1 MNKINYINKCGC
13 SKLDKFAYFKFGEKD
28 FIFCSTCSLV
38 FRKQFPSENEL
49 KLLYKSSYS
58 DRNIK
63 NKMTNQESGSF
74 AIGVYS
80 KFIRDNFLKQNTVQ
94 RLLDYGSGTGELVEK
109 LKKYNMDINIDGF
122 EFSKHAIKYC
132 FDKRGFLLKNN
143 LRHVPNNYYDF
154 VTMIEVIEHLTDL
167 NASLKELH
175 RITKP
180 GGIIFITTPN
190 RYGLRAI
197 IERGFWKEARKK
209 FHLFLFDFKSLY
221 YLFKKFGFDDIKLIK
236 YSPIQKKG
244 LISLL
249 WSRML
254 QFFGLSGTLC
264 VSVKVSK

>member
-1 MNKINYINKCGC
+1 MSKVHHINKCGC
-13 SKLDKFAYFKFGEKD
+13 SKFDKSPYFKFGEKD
-28 FIFCSTCSLV
+28 FIFCSTCFLV
-38 FRKQFPSENEL
+38 FRKEFPSENEL

-58 DRNIK
+58 DQNIK
-63 NKMTNQESGSF
+63 NKMTNQESSSF

-80 KFIRDNFLKQNTVQ
+80 KFIHDNFLQQKNVK
-94 RLLDYGSGTGELVEK
+94 RLLDYGAGTGELVEK
-109 LKKYNMDINIDGF
+109 LKKYNIDIDGF
-122 EFSKHAIKYC
+122 EFSNHAIKFC

-143 LRHVPNNYYDF
+143 LRNVPNNYYDF

-190 RYGLRAI
+190 RYGLRSI

-209 FHLFLFDFKSLY
+209 FHLFLFDFKSLH
-221 YLFKKFGFDDIKLIK
+221 YLFKKFGFHDIKLIK

-244 LISLL
+244 LISFF